1 MKIAYLTTYDVLN
14 QAKWP
19 KYQSGLCAAGYFLAR
34 TLEEQNV
41 KLDLVGP
48 LEAKNTLSTR
58 IKRRIY
64 TSVLKKQY
72 YHWTDPAVLR
82 NYANQALQ
90 KMSQFKSD
98 AILCPEN
105 SLPISY
111 LDSHLPIILWSDAT
125 LYSLINF
132 YPYLSNLC
140 RENFHNITAMEKA
153 ALDRCEMIIYT
164 SDWAAQTAIDAY
176 GVEPSKVRVI
186 PWGANI
192 ECDRS
197 LNDVNNIVEGRNNKT
212 CKLLFFAVEWLR
224 KGGDVALAVTKAL
237 NETGLPTELTVVGC
251 HPPESEIL
259 PDYVTVIGYINKST
273 ADGRTALDRIL
284 ADSHFLILPTRADCA
299 PHVLIEAN
307 SFGVPCLTTNVG
319 GIKTIVK
326 DDVNGKVVEL
336 DTDISEYCTY
346 VTHLFE
352 HYERYKALANSSFY
366 EYEIR
371 LNWNVAAKEAK
382 KLIMDLI

>member
-14 QAKWP
+14 QSNWP
-19 KYQSGLCAAGYFLAR
+19 KHQSGLCAAGYFLAR
-34 TLEEQNV
+34 TLREQNV
-41 KLDLVGP
+41 QVNYLGP

-64 TSVLKKQY
+64 TFVLKKQY

-82 NYANQALQ
+82 NYANQAVQ
-90 KMSQFKSD
+90 KMSRFNSD
-98 AILCPEN
+98 ILLCPEN
-105 SLPISY
+105 SLPIAY
-111 LDSHLPIILWSDAT
+111 LDSQLPMILWSDAT

-140 RENFHNITAMEKA
+140 QESFRNIAATEKA
-153 ALDRCEMIIYT
+153 ALDRCEKVIYT
-164 SDWAAQTAIDAY
+164 SDWAAQTAIDIY
-176 GVEPSKVRVI
+176 GIEPAKIKVI

-197 LNDVNNIVEGRNNKT
+197 VEDVNNLVESRSHKT
-212 CKLLFFAVEWLR
+212 CKLLFFAVEWMR
-224 KGGDVALAVTKAL
+224 KGGDVALAVTQAL
-237 NETGLPTELTVVGC
+237 NQAGLPTELIVVGC

-259 PDYVTVIGYINKST
+259 PDYVKIIGYINKST
-273 ADGRTALDRIL
+273 TDGRAKLERIL

-326 DDVNGKVVEL
+326 DDVNGKVFEL
-336 DTDISEYCTY
+336 TADISEYCTY
-346 VTHLFE
+346 VERLFE
-352 HYERYKALANSSFY
+352 HYSQYKALANSAFY
-366 EYEIR
+366 EYQTR
-371 LNWNVAAKEAK
+371 LNWTVAAKEVK
-382 KLIMDLI
+382 QLMMDVI

>member
-14 QAKWP
+14 QSKWP

-34 TLEEQNV
+34 TLGEQSV
-41 KLDLVGP
+41 QLDYLGP

-58 IKRRIY
+58 IKRRLY
-64 TSVLKKQY
+64 TYVLKKQY
-72 YHWTDPAVLR
+72 YHWTDPVVLH
-82 NYANQALQ
+82 NYANQIGQ
-90 KMSQFKSD
+90 KMSHRD
-98 AILCPEN
+98 ADVILCPEN

-111 LDSHLPIILWSDAT
+111 LECQQPIILWSDAT

-140 RENFHNITAMEKA
+140 QENSKNIVAMEKA
-153 ALDRCEMIIYT
+153 ALDRCKLVIYT

-176 GVEPSKVRVI
+176 GVEPSKVKVI
-186 PWGANI
+186 SWGANI
-192 ECDRS
+192 DCDRS
-197 LNDVNNIVEGRNNKT
+197 IDDINNIIESRDTKT

-237 NETGLPTELTVVGC
+237 NQAGLPTELIVVGC
-251 HPPESEIL
+251 HPPESETL
-259 PDYVTVIGYINKST
+259 PDYVKVIGYINKST
-273 ADGRTALDRIL
+273 VAGQSQLNKIL
-284 ADSHFLILPTRADCA
+284 AESHFLILPTRADCA

-326 DDVNGKVVEL
+326 DDVNGKVFEL
-336 DTDISEYCTY
+336 GADISEYTSY
-346 VTHLFE
+346 VSHLFE
-352 HYERYKALANSSFY
+352 HYSQYKKLASSSFY
-366 EYEIR
+366 EYQIR
-371 LNWNVAAKEAK
+371 LNWTVAAKEAK
-382 KLIMDLI
+382 KLIMDVM

>member
-14 QAKWP
+14 QANWP
-19 KYQSGLCAAGYFLAR
+19 KHQSGLCAAGYFLAR

-41 KLDLVGP
+41 QLNIVGP

-58 IKRRIY
+58 VKRRIY

-82 NYANQALQ
+82 NYANQAIQ
-90 KMSQFKSD
+90 KMWQFNSD

-140 RENFHNITAMEKA
+140 QENFHNIATMEKA
-153 ALDRCEMIIYT
+153 ALDRCEIIIYT
-164 SDWAAQTAIDAY
+164 SDWAAQTAIDVY
-176 GVEPSKVRVI
+176 NVEPSKVKVI

-197 LNDVNNIVEGRNNKT
+197 IDDVNNIVEARDNKT

-224 KGGDVALAVTKAL
+224 KGGDVALAVTKTL
-237 NETGLPTELTVVGC
+237 NEAGLPTELIVVGC
-251 HPPESEIL
+251 HPPESETL
-259 PDYVTVIGYINKST
+259 PNYVKVIGYINKST
-273 ADGRTALDRIL
+273 VDGRTTLDRIL
-284 ADSHFLILPTRADCA
+284 AEAHFLILPTRADCA
-299 PHVLIEAN
+299 PHALIEAN

-326 DDVNGKVVEL
+326 DDVNGRVFEL
-336 DTDISEYCTY
+336 DIDISEYCTY

-352 HYERYKALANSSFY
+352 HYTQYKALANSSFY
-366 EYEIR
+366 EYESR
-371 LNWNVAAKEAK
+371 LNWTVAAKEAK
-382 KLIMDLI
+382 KLIMDVI

>member
-14 QAKWP
+14 QANWP
-19 KYQSGLCAAGYFLAR
+19 KHQSGLCAAGYFLAR
-34 TLEEQNV
+34 TLEAQNV
-41 KLDLVGP
+41 QLDLVGP
-48 LEAKNTLSTR
+48 LEVRNTLSTR

-64 TSVLKKQY
+64 TSMLKKQY

-82 NYANQALQ
+82 DYADRAIQ
-90 KMSQFKSD
+90 KMSHFNSD

-105 SLPISY
+105 SLPISC
-111 LDSHLPIILWSDAT
+111 LESHLPTILWSDAT
-125 LYSLINF
+125 LHSLINF
-132 YPYLSNLC
+132 YPYLSNLSQ
-140 RENFHNITAMEKA
+140 ENSHNIVAMEKA
-153 ALDRCEMIIYT
+153 ALDRCKLIIYT

-176 GVEPSKVRVI
+176 GVEPSKVKVI

-197 LNDVNNIVEGRNNKT
+197 IDDVNDIVEARNNKT

-237 NETGLPTELTVVGC
+237 NEAGLPTELIVLGC
-251 HPPESEIL
+251 HPPESEPL
-259 PDYVTVIGYINKST
+259 PNYVKVIGYINKST
-273 ADGRTALDRIL
+273 AEGRKKLDRIL
-284 ADSHFLILPTRADCA
+284 AEAHFLILPTRADCA
-299 PHVLIEAN
+299 PHALIEAN

-319 GIKTIVK
+319 GIKTIIR
-326 DDVNGKVVEL
+326 DDVNGKVFEL
-336 DTDISEYCTY
+336 GTDISEYCTY

-352 HYERYKALANSSFY
+352 QYAQYKALANSAFY

-371 LNWNVAAKEAK
+371 LNWTVAAKEAK
-382 KLIMDLI
+382 KLIVDII